1 METLHAAVTVAAVC
15 LVAMMVPGPD
25 VLVVTNRTMAGGRQ
39 AGVQAAFGVVAG
51 NIVWATIALLGA
63 TAIFELF
70 PTWYLAFKV
79 AGAAYVIYLGV
90 QMIRAAREPL
100 GDVVVARSPRAS
112 FRTGFVTC
120 LANPKAAVFY
130 ASMLTSV
137 APRSPSPAVF
147 AVLLATIAAV
157 AVGWFVTVAVGL
169 STPRASAF
177 LERWKERIETVS
189 GALFIG
195 LGAWRLVEDVRHALR

>member
-1 METLHAAVTVAAVC
+1 VETLHAAATVAAVC

-25 VLVVTNRTMAGGRQ
+25 VLVVTNRTIAGGRQ
-39 AGVQAAFGVVAG
+39 SGVQTALGVVAG
-51 NIVWATIALLGA
+51 NVVWASVALLGA

-79 AGAAYVIYLGV
+79 AGAAYVVYLGV
-90 QMIRAAREPL
+90 QMIRAARDPL
-100 GDVVVARSPRAS
+100 ADAVLPRAPRAS
-112 FRTGFVTC
+112 FRTGLVTC

-130 ASMLTSV
+130 ASVLTSV
-137 APRSPSPAVF
+137 APRSPSLPVF
-147 AVLLATIAAV
+147 LALLATITMV

-177 LERWKERIETVS
+177 LERWKARIETVS
-189 GALFIG
+189 GALFVG
-195 LGAWRLVEDVRHALR
+195 LGGWRLVEDVRHALR

>member
-1 METLHAAVTVAAVC
+1 VETLHAAATVAAVC

-25 VLVVTNRTMAGGRQ
+25 VLVVTNRTIAGGRQ
-39 AGVQAAFGVVAG
+39 AGVQAALGVVAG
-51 NIVWATIALLGA
+51 NIVWASIALLGA

-90 QMIRAAREPL
+90 QMIRAARDPL
-100 GDVVVARSPRAS
+100 GDTVVPRSPRAS
-112 FRTGFVTC
+112 FRTGLVTC

-130 ASMLTSV
+130 ASMLTSI
-137 APRSPSPAVF
+137 APRSPSLGVF
-147 AVLLATIAAV
+147 LVLLATIATV
-157 AVGWFVTVAVGL
+157 AVGWFCTVAVGL

-177 LERWKERIETVS
+177 LERWKARIETVS
-189 GALFIG
+189 GALFVG
-195 LGAWRLVEDVRHALR
+195 LGGWRLVEDVRHALR